1 MHILDNQTE
10 TRKANLISLCA
21 FTPLTLI
28 SSFMLHNYSG
38 VYRTRTLLMFSISIS
53 GHGSSPT
60 IPGSDSASKPISGPR
75 MPDGTRGFTMGR
87 GRLLPLPEAEKAQKT
102 EE

>member
-1 MHILDNQTE
+1 MTF
-10 TRKANLISLCA
+10 TR
-21 FTPLTLI
+21 
-28 SSFMLHNYSG
+28 
-38 VYRTRTLLMFSISIS
+38 VYRTRALLTFSISIS

-60 IPGSDSASKPISGPR
+60 IPGSDSANKPISGPR

-87 GRLLPLPEAEKAQKT
+87 GRSLPLPEAEKAQKT